1 VLLSL
6 TAIQLR
12 RKLLEERQVL
22 VANHDNKVALIT
34 GANQGIGFA
43 VAQRLA
49 ADGMRVL
56 INGRRADAVAE
67 ATRKLID
74 AGSEAFALAA
84 DVSKEDEVARLFA
97 QIESRFGRID
107 VVVNNAGIA
116 PRLAGRSARVEDT
129 PFENWERTLAVNLS
143 GAFLVSRAAIPLM
156 KRARRGR
163 IINMSSQSG
172 RMYTGFGSAGYAA
185 SKAGLIGF
193 SRVLAG
199 ELGEYGITVNCVSPG
214 RIKTAMA
221 ATFANEQEVDRQYIE
236 RTPVRRV
243 GSTADVASAVSYLA
257 SDAAAFVTG
266 AVIDV
271 TGGFFMP

>member
-1 VLLSL
+1 MAQ
-6 TAIQLR
+6 T
-12 RKLLEERQVL
+12 
-22 VANHDNKVALIT
+22 HDATRIALIT
-34 GANQGIGFA
+34 GANQGIGYA

-56 INGRRADAVAE
+56 VNGRRVDALTE
-67 ATRKLID
+67 AVRTLTA
-74 AGSEAFALAA
+74 AGAEAFAFPA
-84 DVSKEDEVARLFA
+84 DVSSEAAVSAMFD
-97 QIESRFGRID
+97 QISARFGRLD

-116 PRLAGRSARVEDT
+116 PRIGGRSARVEDT
-129 PFENWERTLAVNLS
+129 PFEYWERTLAVNLT
-143 GAFLVSRAAIPLM
+143 GAFLVSRAALALM
-156 KRARRGR
+156 KPARWGR

-172 RMYTGFGSAGYAA
+172 RMYTGFGSAYYAA

-199 ELGEYGITVNCVSPG
+199 EVGEHGITVNCVSPG

-221 ATFANEQEVDRQYIE
+221 ASFADETGVDQQYIV

-243 GSTADVASAVSYLA
+243 GHTGDVAAAVSFLA
-257 SDAAAFVTG
+257 SEAASFITG
-266 AVIDV
+266 SVIDV